1 MSDFEPIVELAGT
14 LNSRPDLLPIIAE
27 AKPQAY
33 EDVVRLMQ
41 TPFFSFQPFGFH
53 KGKFYGGYEK
63 IKGQGYE
70 PVNACQVGWLL
81 DQSVNKWATAGN
93 RGGKSFLG
101 AIEDT
106 ADALWIDPIT
116 KSFRKEGERFA
127 QTPLRIWVV
136 SDTEDVSIMDT
147 EKIFY
152 EQVLGTDE
160 KGIMWNMVD
169 DSCQYSDKNG
179 WSNHL
184 LKFTNGSTITFKFS
198 TQKRKT
204 FQGVRLHKVRLNEVQ
219 PKPIYSEC
227 TARLA
232 DFNGFLTG
240 TMTPLD
246 DRGVPWI
253 YEELYLQRDKR
264 GISFHQW
271 SMFDNPHI
279 PRDAKDRLVAMWDE
293 DEIEARA
300 YGAFVPIG
308 QKLAFSHKLVRSLRE
323 KVTAPEVGVLAQNEN
338 GKGYAFKAA

>member
-1 MSDFEPIVELAGT
+1 MDFEPIVELAST
-14 LNSRPDLLPIIAE
+14 LSRRKELLPMIAD

-33 EDVVRLMQ
+33 EQVVRLMQ
-41 TPFFSFQPFGFH
+41 TPFFSFQPFGFYNGRH
-53 KGKFYGGYEK
+53 YGGYEK
-63 IKGQGYE
+63 VADQGYE
-70 PVNACQVGWLL
+70 PVNACQVGWLM
-81 DQSVNKWATAGN
+81 DPAVNKWATAGN

-116 KSFRKEGERFA
+116 KRFREEGDRFA
-127 QTPLRIWVV
+127 KKPLRIWVV

-152 EQVLGTDE
+152 EQVLGVDE
-160 KGIMWNMVD
+160 QGIMWNMVD
-169 DSCQYSDKNG
+169 DSCKYSDKNG

-232 DFNGFLTG
+232 DFNGYLTG

-253 YEELYLQRDKR
+253 YEDLYLQRESR
-264 GISFHQW
+264 NISFHQW

-279 PRDAKDRLVAMWDE
+279 PRDAKDRLMAMWDE

-308 QKLAFSHKLVRSLRE
+308 QKLAFSHKMIRDLRAGV
-323 KVTAPEVGVLAQNEN
+323 KTPEVGTLLIEKEGHLFAREV
-338 GKGYAFKAA
+338 